1 MASTYSAYKIE
12 LITTGEQPGT
22 WGTTTNNNF
31 QYAIEQAIGGYATQ
45 ALTTTSTT
53 LSLTDTNALQNAR
66 ALFLR
71 FTGTPGSGATVVL
84 PSIQKLYFIKNSI
97 TTYDLIVKTSTATTI
112 TVPNGKTACI
122 YVDGTDVVG
131 TSDYLPSLTT
141 TTITASG
148 TATIGGDFSVGSSV
162 TTSGTYTQAGTTT
175 ITITSNGHG
184 FSNGQRL
191 YLDFTTGTA
200 PDGVYAITY
209 IDANTFSV
217 TSSVSATTSG
227 NVSITR
233 YLNTTTI
240 QTPLSLFGSSGTD
253 GQVLISQGANIPP
266 VWSTVTSVAGNWTV
280 GGNFAVTG
288 TSTFTGAATFNG
300 NTTIGST
307 STVSGTYG
315 RSGTTVTITSTAHG
329 FTTGQPM
336 YLVFSAGTG
345 GTATNGVYSITVVD
359 ANTFTITDSA
369 SGTITGSP
377 AVVITRAGTY
387 GRSTT
392 TVTVTSNSHGF
403 SNGQVL
409 YLVFSAGT
417 GGTATSGVYAISNVA
432 TNTFDITDTAS
443 GTITGTPSVYITKY
457 NNTATLQ
464 APLSSF
470 GSVGTSGFVLT
481 SQGTG
486 APPQWTTV
494 SSLSNTA
501 AKLSVNSSGNFTAVV
516 PSDTSLTPAF
526 FTRAWVNFDGGT
538 DANVSGTYSQSG
550 TTVTV
555 TITGHGL
562 IANNVIYAS
571 IGSGDATS
579 GTFTV
584 LSVTDANTFTYT
596 AGDSQSTSGNITLL
610 RRVIRGSGN
619 VGSVTYANA
628 AGRFY
633 INFSTAMFD
642 ANYAATG
649 MASRETAVFAGEL
662 IVSVAAAPTAASF
675 AITCEDG
682 GGTAR
687 NPVYCLIT
695 VIR

>member
-307 STVSGTYG
+307 TTGSGTYTKTTTTFTVSGTG
-315 RSGTTVTITSTAHG
+315 FTFSGGDYVYIVTSGGDVPTGFYTIATSPAPTSTS
-329 FTTGQPM
+329 FQVDLVSTGT
-336 YLVFSAGTG
+336 TG
-345 GTATNGVYSITVVD
+345 GT
-359 ANTFTITDSA
+359 
-369 SGTITGSP
+369 
-377 AVVITRAGTY
+377 
-387 GRSTT
+387 
-392 TVTVTSNSHGF
+392 VTS
-403 SNGQVL
+403 
-409 YLVFSAGT
+409 
-417 GGTATSGVYAISNVA
+417 
-432 TNTFDITDTAS
+432 
-443 GTITGTPSVYITKY
+443 ITKY

-486 APPQWTTV
+486 APPQWIAAPVTSVNDKTGAVQSVLTQGTTITTSTTSFTGSGSSGATTITSSSVTGTIQVGQMLSGTGIASGASITAINGSTLTLSTANTGTV
-494 SSLSNTA
+494 SGTITVVGVVFAGIPSWAKRISVYLGGFSTSGTSAYLIQLGTASGFETSGYVGSYASTLYSSGFLLASNTA
-501 AKLSVNSSGNFTAVV
+501 ANVFHGEASFSTIGNNVWIGALNFAISNSAGQSQGAGTKSMPGTLDRIRLTTVN
-516 PSDTSLTPAF
+516 
-526 FTRAWVNFDGGT
+526 GT
-538 DANVSGTYSQSG
+538 DTLDA
-550 TTVTV
+550 
-555 TITGHGL
+555 GL
-562 IANNVIYAS
+562 VNIIY
-571 IGSGDATS
+571 
-579 GTFTV
+579 
-584 LSVTDANTFTYT
+584 
-596 AGDSQSTSGNITLL
+596 
-610 RRVIRGSGN
+610 
-619 VGSVTYANA
+619 
-628 AGRFY
+628 
-633 INFSTAMFD
+633 
-642 ANYAATG
+642 
-649 MASRETAVFAGEL
+649 E
-662 IVSVAAAPTAASF
+662 
-675 AITCEDG
+675 
-682 GGTAR
+682 
-687 NPVYCLIT
+687 
-695 VIR
+695 

>member
-1 MASTYSAYKIE
+1 MASTYSNYKIE
-12 LITTGEQPGT
+12 LIGTGDQAGT

-148 TATIGGDFSVGSSV
+148 AVSVAGNFSSGTST
-162 TTSGTYTQAGTTT
+162 TTSGTYGRSLTTVT
-175 ITITSNGHG
+175 VTSATHG
-184 FSNGQRL
+184 FSNGQVL
-191 YLDFTTGTA
+191 YLVFSAGTGGTA
-200 PDGVYAITY
+200 TSGVYTIANVTT
-209 IDANTFSV
+209 NTFEV
-217 TSSVSATTSG
+217 TDTATGSITG
-227 NVSITR
+227 GPAVSITK
-233 YLNTTTI
+233 YNNTITFTA
-240 QTPLSLFGSSGTD
+240 PVSSFGSSGTT
-253 GQVLISQGANIPP
+253 GQVLVSQGSGAPP
-266 VWSTVTSVAGNWTV
+266 TWSTVSSIAGNWTV
-280 GGNFAVTG
+280 GGNLAVTG

-307 STVSGTYG
+307 
-315 RSGTTVTITSTAHG
+315 TVTS
-329 FTTGQPM
+329 
-336 YLVFSAGTG
+336 
-345 GTATNGVYSITVVD
+345 
-359 ANTFTITDSA
+359 
-369 SGTITGSP
+369 
-377 AVVITRAGTY
+377 GTY

-392 TVTVTSNSHGF
+392 TVTVTSNAHGF

-432 TNTFDITDTAS
+432 TNTFDVTDTAS
-443 GTITGTPSVYITKY
+443 GTITGTPAVSITKY

-486 APPQWTTV
+486 APPQWIAAPVTSVNAKTGDVQSVLTQSSTISYAVFTGSIAGTTLTVTATTTGTVQVGQVLSGTGITAGTYITALGTGTGGAGTYTVSASQTV
-494 SSLSNTA
+494 SSTTISTAGFAFTGIPSWAKRVTIVVEGVSSNSTNDMEFIVGTASGFVNSGYVGGGGRIASSSVAGQTGTTGFTIPSNNASTIISGTCVISNTPGTNRWIA
-501 AKLSVNSSGNFTAVV
+501 SFVLGGNATYFALWGGGYISLSGALDRVQLKT
-516 PSDTSLTPAF
+516 TS
-526 FTRAWVNFDGGT
+526 T
-538 DANVSGTYSQSG
+538 D
-550 TTVTV
+550 
-555 TITGHGL
+555 I
-562 IANNVIYAS
+562 
-571 IGSGDATS
+571 
-579 GTFTV
+579 
-584 LSVTDANTFTYT
+584 
-596 AGDSQSTSGNITLL
+596 
-610 RRVIRGSGN
+610 
-619 VGSVTYANA
+619 
-628 AGRFY
+628 
-633 INFSTAMFD
+633 FD
-642 ANYAATG
+642 AGTV
-649 MASRETAVFAGEL
+649 S
-662 IVSVAAAPTAASF
+662 IVY
-675 AITCEDG
+675 E
-682 GGTAR
+682 
-687 NPVYCLIT
+687 
-695 VIR
+695 